1 MIRQKPLNQ
10 QVMVITG
17 ASSGIGL
24 ATARM
29 ASSAGAK
36 VLLVARNDDALAQA
50 VADIRQAGGTAD
62 HLAVD
67 VADADAAQRI
77 SAKALASLGPID
89 TWVNNAAVALFARL
103 DQTTLDEQRRVF
115 DVGYFATVAASL
127 HAVEQMKATGGGTL
141 INVGSVLSERA
152 APLQGAYSAMKHAVL
167 GFTEALR
174 SELQQEGAPIQ
185 VTLIKPHGIDTPYP
199 EHARNRLGKPA
210 QIPPPLYS
218 ADLVAKA
225 ICFAAAN
232 PRRELLVG
240 GAGMSAT
247 IVGNLVPG
255 LSDWPIAK
263 LFGRWNQT
271 TDQPPEPGTSDN
283 LFEPRSDGRVA
294 SNQRRF
300 VRQSSL
306 ALAAQLHPARIAGGA
321 LVAGGLAYW
330 MLRGRMHRT
339 GD

>member
-1 MIRQKPLNQ
+1 MIRQKPLGEQ
-10 QVMVITG
+10 AIVITG

-29 ASSAGAK
+29 AAAAGAR
-36 VLLVARNDDALAQA
+36 VLMVARNAEALDEA
-50 VADIRQAGGTAD
+50 VAAIRAEGGTAEA
-62 HLAVD
+62 LALD
-67 VADADAAQRI
+67 VAEADAPDRI
-77 SAKALASLGPID
+77 GAAARAAFGGFD
-89 TWVNNAAVALFARL
+89 TWVNNAAVALFAPL
-103 DQTTLDEQRRVF
+103 DETTIEEQRRVF

-127 HAVEQMKATGGGTL
+127 YAVAELRERGGGTL

-174 SELQQEGAPIQ
+174 SELQQTGAPVQ

-218 ADLVAKA
+218 ADLVARA
-225 ICFAAAN
+225 ICFAAAH

-240 GAGMSAT
+240 GAGLSAT
-247 IVGNLVPG
+247 LAGNLVPG
-255 LSDWPIAK
+255 IADRLIAP

-271 TDQPPEPGTSDN
+271 NDRPPEPGTNDN
-283 LFEPRSDGRVA
+283 LFEPRADGRVG
-294 SNQRRF
+294 SNQDRF
-300 VRQSSL
+300 VRKTSL
-306 ALAAQLHPARIAGGA
+306 ALAMQMHPARFAGGA
-321 LVAGGLAYW
+321 ALAGGLALLAW
-330 MLRGRMHRT
+330 RGTRQR
-339 GD
+339 